1 MSVRISLGNFLFIYF
16 DIILAGT
23 PTAVAPSGISEITT
37 APAPIFTLFP
47 ILTSP
52 IIVALAPI

>member
-1 MSVRISLGNFLFIYF
+1 MIF
-16 DIILAGT
+16 AGT
-23 PTAVAPSGISEITT
+23 PTAVAPSDISVITT

-47 ILTSP
+47 ILISP